1 MLQNLL
7 KEEKLYKN
15 DIEKYLNEE
24 KILYFKSEIINSIE
38 QYQLIN
44 QSFVLLKK
52 NINQIR
58 FKSIGYCSII
68 NNTKKSSISIEI
80 QNLFI
85 ILKTQKGNII
95 CIYLENKEKYKKG
108 NDFYL
113 FLNCNKVF
121 YYKNSKKKDDDEFFS
136 KLVDKEVTRKKKITN
151 CFNLKLTEEILGS
164 DLETEFNKSTKYKNY
179 LGEEVENDDK
189 YIEFIEIFKISF
201 E

>member
-1 MLQNLL
+1 M
-7 KEEKLYKN
+7 
-15 DIEKYLNEE
+15 
-24 KILYFKSEIINSIE
+24 
-38 QYQLIN
+38 
-44 QSFVLLKK
+44 
-52 NINQIR
+52 
-58 FKSIGYCSII
+58 
-68 NNTKKSSISIEI
+68 
-80 QNLFI
+80 
-85 ILKTQKGNII
+85 
-95 CIYLENKEKYKKG
+95 
-108 NDFYL
+108 
-113 FLNCNKVF
+113 NCNKVF